1 MTMLK
6 LMPAELILAAMIA
19 APAMARDKK
28 AGLTKVDNAYAAASA
43 RKHRCAVRAPDEG
56 AYASAPYRKPPC
68 EPIGRTY

>member
-28 AGLTKVDNAYAAASA
+28 
-43 RKHRCAVRAPDEG
+43 
-56 AYASAPYRKPPC
+56 
-68 EPIGRTY
+68 GRLDQRG